1 MTSSF
6 RSVDRLTLLLLIL
19 HIAAVLFYGPYVEQ
33 AFRRANSLLGR
44 TDYTVP
50 TSGMFLGA
58 VFNFGIYFLARFW
71 GNVGPKI
78 FTLQPGFEARLRQVL
93 LAVRVAATVGFF
105 WATMRIISAYVPDYL
120 DKLPWP

>member
-1 MTSSF
+1 MTTSLRF
-6 RSVDRLTLLLLIL
+6 VDRFTLLLLIL
-19 HIAAVLFYGPYVEQ
+19 HIAAVLYYGPFVEQ

-78 FTLQPGFEARLRQVL
+78 FTLQPAFEMRLRQVL
-93 LAVRVAATVGFF
+93 LAVRVAATVSLS
-105 WATMRIISAYVPDYL
+105 AVTLQTISTYVPDFL

>member
-1 MTSSF
+1 MTSRLRF
-6 RSVDRLTLLLLIL
+6 VDRLTILLLIL
-19 HIAAVLFYGPYVEQ
+19 HIAAVLYYGPFVEQ
-33 AFRRANSLLGR
+33 AFRRATSLLGR

-58 VFNFGIYFLARFW
+58 VFSFGIYFLARFW

-78 FTLQPGFEARLRQVL
+78 FTLQPEFEERLRQVL
-93 LAVRVAATVGFF
+93 RAVRVAATVVFF
-105 WATMRIISAYVPDYL
+105 WATMRTISAYVPDYL